1 MKELQ
6 LRDAKANL
14 SAVIDDA
21 IDGEPCVIT
30 RHGKPEAV
38 LMSFAEWRRLSQ
50 VPSFGRLLMAA
61 PDGVDG
67 LPERDASGLRDLD
80 L

>member
-1 MKELQ
+1 
-6 LRDAKANL
+6 
-14 SAVIDDA
+14 
-21 IDGEPCVIT
+21 
-30 RHGKPEAV
+30 
-38 LMSFAEWRRLSQ
+38 MSFAEWRRLSQ